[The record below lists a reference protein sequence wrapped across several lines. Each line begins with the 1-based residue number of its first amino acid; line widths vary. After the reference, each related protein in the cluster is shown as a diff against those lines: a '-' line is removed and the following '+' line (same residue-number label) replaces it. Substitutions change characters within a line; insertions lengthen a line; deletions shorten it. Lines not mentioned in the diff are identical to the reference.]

1 MKYDI
6 CGLKFLLF
14 KVNKE
19 CELYFYQGSYFS
31 IINTILFNTIIET
44 NFTSRLF

>member
-19 CELYFYQGSYFS
+19 CELYFYHLNHS
-31 IINTILFNTIIET
+31 NVILHDT
-44 NFTSRLF
+44 NISK